1 MKKKIGF
8 IDLFIDE
15 WHANNYPKWIAQSSL
30 GGDFEVAYA
39 WEESA
44 KAGNRDLQGWCR
56 EMQIAPAASMEEIVS
71 KSDFLCVLAPSNP
84 EVHERLSKLAL
95 ASGKP
100 VYVDKPFAPDFATA
114 IRIVEWAARHHTP
127 LMSSSALRFA
137 VELDAVAKL
146 PGPVEFFATTG
157 GGGNFPEYAIHQIE
171 MIVTAMGIGIE
182 AVTVQGGPERLAA
195 TLHYADGRL
204 ATLAYS
210 PFFPFTFHVQGQK
223 QTLMNQG
230 CSRFFENM
238 IEAMLQFFTNG
249 QTPVPLQQ
257 TVEIA
262 SVLSALVQGMTQPG
276 IRIALQK

>member
-30 GGDFEVAYA
+30 GSDYEVAYA

-44 KAGNRDLQGWCR
+44 KAGSRDLQQWCR
-56 EMQIAPAASMEEIVS
+56 EMQVYPAASLEEIVS
-71 KSDFLCVLAPSNP
+71 KSDCLCVLAPSNP
-84 EVHERLSKLAL
+84 EVHERLSELAL

-114 IRIVEWAARHHTP
+114 CRIVEWAAKHHTP

-137 VELDAVAKL
+137 VELEAVAQL
-146 PGPVEFFATTG
+146 PKPVEFFATTG

-171 MIVTAMGIGIE
+171 MIVSAMGIGIE
-182 AVTVQGGPERLAA
+182 AVTVQGRPERLAA
-195 TLHYADGRL
+195 TLHFADGRL

-210 PFFPFTFHVQGQK
+210 PFFSFTFHAQAQK

-230 CSRFFENM
+230 CSKYFENM
-238 IEAMLQFFTNG
+238 IEAMLKFFATG
-249 QTPVPLQQ
+249 QTPVPLVQ

-276 IRIALQK
+276 KCIAVH